1 MPNSTVTGSRTR
13 FERKRKTINA
23 QSHKN
28 VCRQELGKSNAY
40 KVTHIRKSVSYSCAK
55 FVFVSLNILMKKA
68 LMLKDEGPSHTLA
81 ICTRS
86 AFLNYRRFQL

>member
-1 MPNSTVTGSRTR
+1 MVMPAAAVAVSRTR
-13 FERKRKTINA
+13 VERKRKTINA

-28 VCRQELGKSNAY
+28 VYRQELSKSNAY

-68 LMLKDEGPSHTLA
+68 LMLKDEGPSHTLHVCA
-81 ICTRS
+81 RS
-86 AFLNYRRFQL
+86 LIF